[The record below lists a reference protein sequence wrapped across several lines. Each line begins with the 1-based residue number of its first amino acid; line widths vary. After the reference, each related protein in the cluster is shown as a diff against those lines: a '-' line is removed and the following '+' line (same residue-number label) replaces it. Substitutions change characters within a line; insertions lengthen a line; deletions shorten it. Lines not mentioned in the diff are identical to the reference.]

1 MKTQNTINLCQV
13 SLKRDLSLILK
24 NYQSFKKFY
33 EKINIYIICPSK
45 DLAHFK
51 EQLNSDEFRIISEDE
66 IISFKEFEL
75 IFIKESENISYQS
88 EFRKRLSWYYQQ
100 ILKISFMINFINEKK
115 ENLIIWDADTILLK
129 KIDFFSG
136 DKSINYGNFNEFHK
150 QYYATN
156 KKILNDFPK
165 YFISFLNQF
174 ISATVEEIFL
184 FEKKIFKN
192 IVMYRLSKRFLDII
206 VSLISLIILLPIFTI
221 VIIILLLSAEGE
233 VFYFQERI
241 GLNNSKFKIWKFATM
256 LKNSLNLGSGSIT
269 LEDDFRVTKPG
280 KFLRKTKINE
290 LPQLI
295 NILKGDIS
303 LVGPRPLVEQS
314 FKMYSEEIQSKLYK
328 VKPGLTGIGSIVFRD
343 EESLI
348 SNNKDGDI
356 YEFYKKV
363 ISPYKGELEMWY
375 QKNRSF
381 SLDIQLILITAW
393 TVIFSKSKLYE
404 KWFKGLPKRNHD

>member
-1 MKTQNTINLCQV
+1 
-13 SLKRDLSLILK
+13 
-24 NYQSFKKFY
+24 
-33 EKINIYIICPSK
+33 
-45 DLAHFK
+45 
-51 EQLNSDEFRIISEDE
+51 
-66 IISFKEFEL
+66 
-75 IFIKESENISYQS
+75 
-88 EFRKRLSWYYQQ
+88 
-100 ILKISFMINFINEKK
+100 
-115 ENLIIWDADTILLK
+115 
-129 KIDFFSG
+129 
-136 DKSINYGNFNEFHK
+136 
-150 QYYATN
+150 
-156 KKILNDFPK
+156 
-165 YFISFLNQF
+165 
-174 ISATVEEIFL
+174 
-184 FEKKIFKN
+184 
-192 IVMYRLSKRFLDII
+192 MYRLSKRFLDII

-348 SNNKDGDI
+348 SNNKYGDI

-404 KWFKGLPKRNHD
+404 KWFKGLPKRNYD